1 MNNIIKFNG
10 EQVDTAS
17 FPEKCP
23 VYICSSNKKGDN
35 VIINHGVVTSVFFQ
49 MRPQMKMLFNISIDI
64 DSNADV
70 DADVDVDADTTD
82 ADTTDAEEKSRA
94 PNILEMIPE
103 ERLRLRNG
111 CPVYM
116 TRNFQSNNSDVADEK
131 GVVLGI
137 HDIPSDVP
145 RTDREGYEWVF
156 SYSIQLLDES
166 GGTKSIEYDVF
177 PSDLKFRNLEKEQDL
192 RRGDERKETAY
203 AETNLSHRSEER
215 NTTREMVKIE
225 TVQGIE
231 IIERYSAQQSKVNA
245 DLVLD
250 QNRPAPSIFTEENDD
265 VKNKSPLPEK
275 VIKEASASACQR
287 NNTKKNDDMISKL
300 VVNLLQSDIVND
312 PAAGAKEKDDKSTS
326 SMSISPFKS
335 VDGHDDERI
344 CRWDDKADDRE
355 CDGQNP
361 TGVHGEHQNKRKL
374 SFSEDDKLGT
384 ALSSKRKISAYHR
397 NTNHHAYFHRFAKR
411 IVCFAEFVKLL
422 REDIPP
428 SPWGRRMPM
437 CIRWHIKGSC
447 SKDCRLVQDHRE
459 LSKSNEIALFRW
471 CERNCNGE
479 EKMVSERRHS
489 VSSSR
494 HFDRE
499 SPQHSSSPRNYSTN
513 DSNNQIRPDH
523 DKDSKTCNFSSDSTR
538 ARQLSTPRHNTNN
551 ISHEMRPESHTE
563 RTPKVNNDIVKNARY
578 DYQLFSSFKKSKIK
592 ISTIR
597 GMILK
602 GEIPALP
609 LSRANRGGSMC
620 LSWHVKGVCNGLC
633 SNRTDHTFCNKGQ
646 NHSLAQWCDRYYP
659 LE

>member
-23 VYICSSNKKGDN
+23 VYICSNNKKGDN

-49 MRPQMKMLFNISIDI
+49 MRPQMKMLFNISIDV
-64 DSNADV
+64 DSNAD
-70 DADVDVDADTTD
+70 ADID
-82 ADTTDAEEKSRA
+82 ADTTDAEENSRA
-94 PNILEMIPE
+94 PVILKMMPE

-116 TRNFQSNNSDVADEK
+116 TRNFQSNNSGVADEK

-145 RTDREGYEWVF
+145 RTDREGYEWAF

-177 PSDLKFRNLEKEQDL
+177 PSDLKFRNLEKEQVL
-192 RRGDERKETAY
+192 RRGEERKETAHT
-203 AETNLSHRSEER
+203 ETNLSHRIGEEK

-231 IIERYSAQQSKVNA
+231 IIEPYSAQQSKVNT

-250 QNRPAPSIFTEENDD
+250 KNRPAPSIFTEEDDD

-275 VIKEASASACQR
+275 MIKEASTTACQR
-287 NNTKKNDDMISKL
+287 NNTKNNDDMISKL
-300 VVNLLQSDIVND
+300 VINLLQSDIVND

-335 VDGHDDERI
+335 VEGHDDNV
-344 CRWDDKADDRE
+344 DDEQCHGPNAIV
-355 CDGQNP
+355 
-361 TGVHGEHQNKRKL
+361 VHGKHQNKRKL
-374 SFSEDDKLGT
+374 NFSEDDKADDDQCHGQNVAVVHGKRQNKEKLSSSEDDKVGT
-384 ALSSKRKISAYHR
+384 AISPKLSKRKISAYHR
-397 NTNHHAYFHRFAKR
+397 NTNYQAYSFRSFAKR

-459 LSKSNEIALFRW
+459 LSKSNENLLFSW

-479 EKMVSERRHS
+479 EKMVSERRHY

-494 HFDRE
+494 HFDRD
-499 SPQHSSSPRNYSTN
+499 SPQNSDLHG
-513 DSNNQIRPDH
+513 RPIFVREEREQGRGRGAGGRGRGGRGCGGRGGRGRGGHRETSGSANGCQLFVGNLSFDTTWMELKDH
-523 DKDSKTCNFSSDSTR
+523 F
-538 ARQLSTPRHNTNN
+538 RQCGDVFV
-551 ISHEMRPESHTE
+551 
-563 RTPKVNNDIVKNARY
+563 KVNEGPGGRKKGSGTVRFVNEKDATDAIKKLDGVKLQGRELKVCIDDTAR
-578 DYQLFSSFKKSKIK
+578 
-592 ISTIR
+592 
-597 GMILK
+597 
-602 GEIPALP
+602 
-609 LSRANRGGSMC
+609 
-620 LSWHVKGVCNGLC
+620 
-633 SNRTDHTFCNKGQ
+633 
-646 NHSLAQWCDRYYP
+646 
-659 LE
+659 